1 MILFSLVAKAVL
13 KGVEAAGA
21 EARLIQ
27 VPETLSQEVLT
38 KMHAADKDKSVPTI
52 TFGEAGEN
60 TVTLEDALVNC
71 DGILFGYPTRFGG
84 MPAQVKALW
93 DATGGL
99 WMKGALIG
107 KPIGIFFSTGTQGG
121 GYENS
126 FVFNLKQIHFL
137 SIDKK
142 QQRSHR

>member
-1 MILFSLVAKAVL
+1 MAKSVL

-27 VPETLSQEVLT
+27 VPETLSKEVLA
-38 KMHAADKDKSVPTI
+38 KMHAAEKDHTVPTI
-52 TFGEAGEN
+52 SLGGPAGEN

-71 DGILFGYPTRFGG
+71 DGILFGIPTRFGG
-84 MPAQVKALW
+84 MPAQVKAVW

-107 KPIGIFFSTGTQGG
+107 KPIGVFFSTGTQGG
-121 GYENS
+121 G
-126 FVFNLKQIHFL
+126 
-137 SIDKK
+137 
-142 QQRSHR
+142 